1 MKILIIEDEKRII
14 SFIKKGLG
22 YEGYVVEEAYDG
34 KSGLNKGKDNSVD
47 LIILDLMLPKMDG
60 IEVCRSLREEG
71 IKTPIIMLTAKDSID
86 DKVKGLDVGADDY
99 LVKPFA
105 FKELLARVRSLL
117 RRGKTEKPILLKVGD
132 LELNPSS
139 REVSREGK
147 YILLSKK
154 EYSLL
159 EYLMRNPNQVLTR
172 TMISEHVW
180 DYDFDSFTNTIDVY
194 IRYLRKKV
202 DDPFSKKLI
211 KTIRG
216 VGYKISEN

>member
-1 MKILIIEDEKRII
+1 MKILIIEDEKRIT

-117 RRGKTEKPILLKVGD
+117 RRGKTEKPILLKIGD

-216 VGYKISEN
+216 VGYKISES